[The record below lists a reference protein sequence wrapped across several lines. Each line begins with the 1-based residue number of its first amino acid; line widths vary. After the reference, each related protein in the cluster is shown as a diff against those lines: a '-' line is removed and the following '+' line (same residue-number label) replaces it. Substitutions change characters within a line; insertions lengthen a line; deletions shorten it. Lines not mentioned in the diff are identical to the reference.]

1 MREGGRRDRWR
12 ARCDREGRRIPF
24 PVASKRPAPRGQAF
38 VLRVRPH
45 VRSRRGPACAAASRA
60 QEAAQGPLAAP
71 QAHRVQQPPQR
82 QRHKVLCT
90 SRAET
95 SRRHHGQAR
104 RQPVRVRT
112 PDRRLAEGED
122 RAAAGLRY
130 VSDSAPGYTR
140 KRTGTTFSYY
150 DKDGKRITDAAV
162 IRRIKSIGIPP
173 AYESV
178 WICSSSNG
186 HIQATGLDAR
196 GRKQYRY
203 HPKWRELRDQNK
215 YEHIILFAAALPA
228 LRERVAAD
236 MKRDGLPR
244 EKVLA
249 TIVSLLEKTLIRGG
263 NAEYAEKNKSY
274 GLTTMRRKH
283 VAVGRGVLR
292 FDFTGK
298 SGKQWKLRV
307 EDKRIAAIVKR
318 CAEIP
323 GHELFKYLDEDGQP
337 RTVDSGDVNAYI
349 KDITGEDFSA
359 KDFRTWAGTVLAALA
374 LAEFKKYDSQA
385 EAKRNVVAAIE
396 SVSKQLGN
404 TPAICRKCYVHPEV
418 LDAYMSGDL
427 VKMIEAKIARKFK
440 RQYAK
445 LTSDEIMVLA
455 FLRKRVDSLKAP
467 A

>member
-1 MREGGRRDRWR
+1 MLRQSSNEEQILDRT
-12 ARCDREGRRIPF
+12 AD
-24 PVASKRPAPRGQAF
+24 
-38 VLRVRPH
+38 
-45 VRSRRGPACAAASRA
+45 
-60 QEAAQGPLAAP
+60 LAA
-71 QAHRVQQPPQR
+71 
-82 QRHKVLCT
+82 T
-90 SRAET
+90 IAE
-95 SRRHHGQAR
+95 
-104 RQPVRVRT
+104 
-112 PDRRLAEGED
+112 E
-122 RAAAGLRY
+122 GLRY

-150 DKDGKRITDAAV
+150 DKDGKRITDATV

-178 WICSSSNG
+178 WICPSSNG

-215 YEHIILFAAALPA
+215 YEQIIQFAAALPA

-249 TIVSLLEKTLIRGG
+249 TIVSLLEKTLIRVG
-263 NAEYAEKNKSY
+263 NVEYAEKNKSY

-323 GHELFKYLDEDGQP
+323 GHELFKYLDGDGQP

-349 KDITGEDFSA
+349 KDITSEDFSA

-374 LAEFKKYDSQA
+374 LAEFKRYDSQA
-385 EAKRNVVAAIE
+385 EAKRNVIAAIE
-396 SVSKQLGN
+396 RVSKQLGN

-418 LDAYMSGDL
+418 LNAYLSGDL
-427 VKMIEAKIARKFK
+427 VKMIEAKIAQKFK

-455 FLRKRVDSLKAP
+455 FLRKRLGSLETCT
-467 A
+467 

>member
-1 MREGGRRDRWR
+1 MGIAAIVSLRSAPLRGTAGSSWGPVFCAATDLHTTRRSPNGTNRCLDPFRNEWSLGPRVLPRDRPMLR
-12 ARCDREGRRIPF
+12 ETRNEEQVLDRTAE
-24 PVASKRPAPRGQAF
+24 VAA
-38 VLRVRPH
+38 
-45 VRSRRGPACAAASRA
+45 
-60 QEAAQGPLAAP
+60 
-71 QAHRVQQPPQR
+71 
-82 QRHKVLCT
+82 T
-90 SRAET
+90 IAE
-95 SRRHHGQAR
+95 
-104 RQPVRVRT
+104 
-112 PDRRLAEGED
+112 E
-122 RAAAGLRY
+122 GLRY

-150 DKDGKRITDAAV
+150 DKDGKRITDAAI

-178 WICSSSNG
+178 WICPSANG

-203 HPKWRELRDQNK
+203 HAKWRELRDQNK
-215 YEHIILFAAALPA
+215 YEHIVQFAAALPA
-228 LRERVAAD
+228 LRDRVAAD
-236 MKRDGLPR
+236 MKLEGLPR

-249 TIVSLLEKTLIRGG
+249 TIVSLLEKTLIRVG

-323 GHELFKYLDEDGQP
+323 GHELFKYLDDDGQP

-349 KDITGEDFSA
+349 KEITGEDFSA

-374 LAEFKKYDSQA
+374 LTEFKKYDSQA

-418 LDAYMSGDL
+418 LNAYMSGDL

-455 FLRKRVDSLKAP
+455 FLRRRLDSLKASI
-467 A
+467 

>member
-1 MREGGRRDRWR
+1 MLRETGNEEQVLDRT
-12 ARCDREGRRIPF
+12 AE
-24 PVASKRPAPRGQAF
+24 VAA
-38 VLRVRPH
+38 
-45 VRSRRGPACAAASRA
+45 
-60 QEAAQGPLAAP
+60 
-71 QAHRVQQPPQR
+71 
-82 QRHKVLCT
+82 T
-90 SRAET
+90 IAE
-95 SRRHHGQAR
+95 
-104 RQPVRVRT
+104 
-112 PDRRLAEGED
+112 E
-122 RAAAGLRY
+122 GLRY

-178 WICSSSNG
+178 WICPSANG
-186 HIQATGLDAR
+186 HIQATGIDAR

-215 YEHIILFAAALPA
+215 YEHIIQFAAALPA

-249 TIVSLLEKTLIRGG
+249 TIVSLLEKTLIRVG

-307 EDKRIAAIVKR
+307 EDRRIAAIVKR

-323 GHELFKYLDEDGQP
+323 GHELFKYLDDDGQP

-359 KDFRTWAGTVLAALA
+359 KDFRTWAGTVLAAFA

-418 LDAYMSGDL
+418 LNAYMSGDL
-427 VKMIEAKIARKFK
+427 VKMIEAKIAQKFK

-455 FLRKRVDSLKAP
+455 FLRKRLDSSEDAHLASRTNLRTPVSPSIHPRTPKRRRLLGRTGPFARIPGAARRGPAGRSGPDRREFGFRPRHFALRRLSVRRAP
-467 A
+467 PSVSLPSHRGHRGPSPRAR